1 MRHILYSARAL
12 VQALALGATLALQAA
27 AFAQSVPNM
36 DEVLVENRW
45 AKVTRGDYEAE
56 LQRLPAEIRGGF
68 AFSGKRVSD
77 LLTRLLVTKSLAAQA
92 RASDVYKDA
101 DARRRRALEIDRVDA
116 GIMIGKVEDDAAKA
130 FDARKPQF
138 EARARELYLV
148 NRDRY
153 RVPEQ
158 VAASHILFDT
168 KKRSKDEALKL
179 AQDARAKIAA
189 GADFNELAKQV
200 SDDPSAQQNRGHIDF
215 FDHSQMD
222 PAFSAAAFA
231 MKNVGDVSD
240 PVLSSFGYHL
250 IRLDGRHPERV
261 KTFDEVK
268 ESLLIEERKKF
279 IDAQR
284 EETVAA
290 IRNDPLS
297 KMNESAVS
305 ALVIKVD
312 PELARKATE
321 ATQPK

>member
-1 MRHILYSARAL
+1 
-12 VQALALGATLALQAA
+12 
-27 AFAQSVPNM
+27 M
-36 DEVLVENRW
+36 DEVLLENRW
-45 AKVTRGDYEAE
+45 TKVTRGDYEAE

-77 LLTRLLVTKSLAAQA
+77 LLARLLVTKSLAAQA
-92 RASDVYKDA
+92 RASDVYKDG

-116 GIMIGKVEDDAAKA
+116 GILIGKVEDDAARA
-130 FDARKPQF
+130 FDARKAQF

-148 NRDRY
+148 SRDRY

-189 GADFNELAKQV
+189 GAGFNELAKQI
-200 SDDPSAQQNRGHIDF
+200 SDDPSAQQNRGQIDF
-215 FDHSQMD
+215 FDQSQMD

-231 MKNVGDVSD
+231 LTSVGDVSE

-250 IRLDGRHPERV
+250 IRLDGRHAERV

-268 ESLLIEERKKF
+268 EALLAEERKKF
-279 IDAQR
+279 IDGQR
-284 EETVAA
+284 EEVVAA
-290 IRNDPLS
+290 IRGDPLS
-297 KMNESAVS
+297 KMNDSAIG

-312 PELARKATE
+312 SELVKKTTE
-321 ATQPK
+321 ASQPK

>member
-1 MRHILYSARAL
+1 MRHTLYRTRAL

-27 AFAQSVPNM
+27 AVAQSVPNM

-77 LLTRLLVTKSLAAQA
+77 LLVRLLVTKSLAAQA

-148 NRDRY
+148 DRDRY
-153 RVPEQ
+153 RVAEQ

-312 PELARKATE
+312 PELVRKATE
-321 ATQPK
+321 ASQPK